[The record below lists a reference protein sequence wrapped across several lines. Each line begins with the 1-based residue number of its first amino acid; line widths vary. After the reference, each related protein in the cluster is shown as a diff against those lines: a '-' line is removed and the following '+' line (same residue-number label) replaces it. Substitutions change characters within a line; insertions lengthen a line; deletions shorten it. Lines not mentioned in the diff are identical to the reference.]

1 MYVYG
6 TMFMFE
12 QHRALNIEEWAK
24 DPYNGHIIYSYK
36 GSISA
41 EVISNCIQTL
51 ESYLLEKGENIVA
64 KPKTAVHIAIELSQN
79 IFHHS
84 IPYFDTERFG
94 GIKIIHLPNGLQLEF
109 LNVLTKDKAILLG
122 ERIQQLNVLSKEE
135 LKKLHLLILSNNEYS
150 IKGGGG
156 LGLVDVAR
164 KTESKLMA
172 EFYPFEKN
180 NYLYLLK
187 IHLN

>member
-1 MYVYG
+1 MYVYNI
-6 TMFMFE
+6 MFIYE
-12 QHRALNIEEWAK
+12 QHRALNVDEWLK

-36 GSISA
+36 GSVNAIVVSD
-41 EVISNCIQTL
+41 CIQKL
-51 ESYLLEKGENIVA
+51 ENCLLEYGENIVA
-64 KPKTAVHIAIELSQN
+64 KPKTAVNITIELSQN

-84 IPYFDTERFG
+84 IPYFDQERFG
-94 GIKIIHLPNGLQLEF
+94 AIKIIHLPNGLQLEF

-135 LKKLHLLILSNNEYS
+135 LKKLHLLILSQNEYS
-150 IKGGGG
+150 VKGGGG

-164 KTESKLMA
+164 KTESKLVA

>member
-1 MYVYG
+1 MYVYCL
-6 TMFMFE
+6 MFMYE
-12 QHRALNIEEWAK
+12 QYRALNVDEWLK
-24 DPYNGHIIYSYK
+24 DPYNGQIIYSFR
-36 GSISA
+36 GGVSA
-41 EVISNCIQTL
+41 IVISECIQTL
-51 ESYLLEKGENIVA
+51 ENYLLEKGEQLIA
-64 KPKTAVHIAIELSQN
+64 KPKTAVNIAIELSQN

-84 IPYFDTERFG
+84 MPYFDIERFG
-94 GIKIIHLPNGLQLEF
+94 AIKIIHLPNGLQLEF
-109 LNVLTKDKAILLG
+109 LNVLTKDKAVLLG

-150 IKGGGG
+150 VKGGGG

-164 KTESKLMA
+164 KTESKLVA

>member
-1 MYVYG
+1 
-6 TMFMFE
+6 MFIFE
-12 QHRALNIEEWAK
+12 QHRELNIDEWIH
-24 DPYNGHIIYSYK
+24 DLYNGTMIYSYK
-36 GSISA
+36 GSINASIVS
-41 EVISNCIQTL
+41 ECIQTL
-51 ESYLLEKGENIVA
+51 EDYLSRNGEEIIV
-64 KPKTAVHIAIELSQN
+64 KPKTAVHITIELIQN

-84 IPYFDTERFG
+84 MPYLGIEKFG
-94 GIKIIHLPNGLQLEF
+94 AVKLLHLLNGLSLEF
-109 LNVLTKDKAILLG
+109 LNVLTKDKAIILG

-135 LKKLHLLILSNNEYS
+135 LKKLHMLILSNNEYS

-164 KTESKLMA
+164 KTSSKLLA